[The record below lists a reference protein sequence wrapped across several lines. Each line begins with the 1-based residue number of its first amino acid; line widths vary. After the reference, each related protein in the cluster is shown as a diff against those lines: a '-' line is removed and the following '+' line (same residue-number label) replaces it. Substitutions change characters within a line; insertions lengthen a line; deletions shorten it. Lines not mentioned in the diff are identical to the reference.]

1 MFNRRENLCYGDI
14 IAYFKQIKPE
24 FQDLKPLVCKI
35 FELILVLS
43 KLRQDLKL
51 QNWTGIIKIM
61 QIKSQK
67 MPVGSENLMIDKK
80 SF

>member
-1 MFNRRENLCYGDI
+1 MFNRRENLCYGEI

-43 KLRQDLKL
+43 KLRQDLNYKTFVDKFDM
-51 QNWTGIIKIM
+51 NKIANCV
-61 QIKSQK
+61 ISRCPKHKSSLEK
-67 MPVGSENLMIDKK
+67 V
-80 SF
+80 